1 LTRGCDIIPSTS
13 PDQTLAKRIAAL
25 KEERDAVILA
35 HNYQIPAVQEVADLV
50 GDSLEL
56 ARAATKVDAGVIV
69 FAGVDFMAETAAIL
83 SPAKT
88 VVLPAADACC
98 PMAEMVVP
106 GEVRVLR
113 ERFPEAAVVAYV
125 NTSAAVKAESDICCT
140 SANAVAVVNS
150 LDADEVI
157 FLPDRNL
164 GRYVARFT
172 KKEILPWD
180 GYCIVHDRMT
190 AGDVEEARRAHP
202 DAEVLVHPECRPGV
216 IDLADHVFSTS
227 GMVRHA
233 CASPCREFVIGTE
246 VGLLHQ
252 LEKKCPGKVFYP
264 LSNRAVCVNMKKTD
278 LAKVLAALERLE
290 PRVTV
295 PAETAARARVAIQ
308 RMLDLPV
315 GVSRPSTS
323 LTF

>member
-1 LTRGCDIIPSTS
+1 MPSS
-13 PDQTLAKRIAAL
+13 PAQTLIERIAAL

-56 ARAATKVDAGVIV
+56 ARAAVAMNADVIV
-69 FAGVDFMAETAAIL
+69 FCGVDFMAETAAIL
-83 SPAKT
+83 SPEKT
-88 VVLPAADACC
+88 VLLPAADACC
-98 PMAEMVVP
+98 PMAEMVTA

-113 ERFPEAAVVAYV
+113 ERFPDAAVVAYV
-125 NTSAAVKAESDICCT
+125 NTSAGVKAESDICCT
-140 SANAVAVVNS
+140 SANPVAVVES
-150 LDADEVI
+150 LDAEQVI

-172 KKEILPWD
+172 QKEILPWD

-216 IDLADHVFSTS
+216 IDRADHVFSTS

-233 CASPCREFVIGTE
+233 CASPSREFVIGTE

-252 LEKKCPGKVFYP
+252 LEKRCPEKVFYP

-278 LAKVLAALERLE
+278 LPAVLAALERCE

-295 PAETAARARVAIQ
+295 PEETAVRARTAIE
-308 RMLDLPV
+308 RMLDLPRQE
-315 GVSRPSTS
+315 VSGLQNSLRTS
-323 LTF
+323 L

>member
-1 LTRGCDIIPSTS
+1 MDRTASPTAERGCDTILSS
-13 PDQTLAKRIAAL
+13 SLDQALAERIAAL
-25 KEERDAVILA
+25 KEERNAVILA
-35 HNYQIPAVQEVADLV
+35 HNYQVPTVQEIADRV

-56 ARAATKVDAGVIV
+56 ARAAAEVDADVIV

-83 SPAKT
+83 SPEKT

-98 PMAEMVVP
+98 PMAEMVAA

-113 ERFPEAAVVAYV
+113 ERFPDAAVVAYV
-125 NTSAAVKAESDICCT
+125 NTSAEVKAESDVCCT
-140 SANAVAVVNS
+140 SANAVAVVES
-150 LDADEVI
+150 LTAGEVI

-164 GRYVARFT
+164 ARYVARFT
-172 KKEILPWD
+172 EKEVFPWD

-190 AGDVEEARRAHP
+190 ADEVAAARRAHP
-202 DAEVLVHPECRPGV
+202 DAEVLVHPECRPEV

-233 CASPCREFVIGTE
+233 CESPRREFVIGTE

-264 LSNRAVCVNMKKTD
+264 LSHKAVCVNMKKTD
-278 LAKVLAALERLE
+278 PAKVLAALERCE

-295 PAETAARARVAIQ
+295 PEDTAARARTAIR
-308 RMLDLPV
+308 RMLDVPA
-315 GVSRPSTS
+315 S
-323 LTF
+323 

>member
-1 LTRGCDIIPSTS
+1 MDRTAPPTARRGCDTILPSS
-13 PDQTLAKRIAAL
+13 PDQTLAERIAAL
-25 KEERDAVILA
+25 KEERNAVILA

-56 ARAATKVDAGVIV
+56 ARAAAKVDADVIV

-83 SPAKT
+83 SPTKT
-88 VVLPAADACC
+88 VLLPAADACC
-98 PMAEMVVP
+98 PMAEMISA

-125 NTSAAVKAESDICCT
+125 NTSADVKAESDICCT
-140 SANAVAVVNS
+140 SANAVAVVES
-150 LDADEVI
+150 LDAEEVI

-172 KKEILPWD
+172 TKKILPWE

-190 AGDVEEARRAHP
+190 ADEVMAARRDHP
-202 DAEVLVHPECRPGV
+202 DAEVLVHPECRPEV

-233 CASPCREFVIGTE
+233 CASPTSEFVIGTE

-264 LSNRAVCVNMKKTD
+264 LSKKAVCVNMEKTD
-278 LAKVLAALERLE
+278 LAKVLAALERCE

-295 PAETAARARVAIQ
+295 PEETAARARAAIR
-308 RMLDLPV
+308 RMLDVPI
-315 GVSRPSTS
+315 P
-323 LTF
+323 